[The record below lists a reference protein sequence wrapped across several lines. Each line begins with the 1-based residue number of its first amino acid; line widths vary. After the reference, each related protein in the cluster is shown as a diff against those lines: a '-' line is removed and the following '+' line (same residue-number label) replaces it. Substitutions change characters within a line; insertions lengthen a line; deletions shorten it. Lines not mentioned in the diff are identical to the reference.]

1 MRHVVA
7 VFALFAVL
15 LSTGCF
21 WNSKNSKAADATK
34 AASNATSQAAA
45 LASDPLVSS
54 LTTGLGLNANQAIGG
69 AGALLGLAQT
79 NMASGDWTKVA
90 GAIPQA
96 SSLISQAK
104 TLGGISK
111 FTNLADL
118 SGAFTKMGLTSDQAK
133 GITTSLTDFVS
144 KAAGP
149 EVGTALAA
157 AIK

>member
-1 MRHVVA
+1 MRRAVVVLA
-7 VFALFAVL
+7 MLGVL
-15 LSTGCF
+15 LSNGCF
-21 WNSKNSKAADATK
+21 WNKNSKAADATK
-34 AASNATSQAAA
+34 AASNATSEAAA
-45 LASDPLVSS
+45 LASDPMISS

-79 NMASGDWTKVA
+79 NMASGDWSKVA
-90 GAIPQA
+90 AAIPGA
-96 SSLISQAK
+96 SNLISQAK

-118 SGAFTKMGLTSDQAK
+118 SGAFTKMGLTADQAK
-133 GITTSLTDFVS
+133 GITSSLTDTIS

-149 EVGTALAA
+149 EIGTAFAA